1 MRDEPG
7 GHDLLA
13 AARAAFVA
21 EILPLLSG
29 DARYT
34 GAMIANAMRMAL
46 HPVANEE
53 AERKA
58 LETLL
63 SSSPR
68 LRGEV
73 ERGASPQ
80 RNPHPNPPPQAG
92 EGAGRSAGGE
102 LRNLNAVLVEAIRA
116 GRFDPETEHHEAM
129 RAVLMS
135 MVVDRLALANPKAL
149 EAEHAAG
156 AVPEGFESWT

>member
-46 HPVANEE
+46 HPVADEE

-63 SSSPR
+63 NSSPR

-73 ERGASPQ
+73 ERGASAQ
-80 RNPHPNPPPQAG
+80 RNPHPIGQ
-92 EGAGRSAGGE
+92 SAGGE

-135 MVVDRLALANPKAL
+135 VVVDRLALANPKAL